1 MLKNVS
7 IQELTEKLKVIDET
21 SKFKKINNEKVARV
35 QASSEMDSMSGL
47 AANPQL
53 NQAVA

>member
-35 QASSEMDSMSGL
+35 QASSEMDSMRGL